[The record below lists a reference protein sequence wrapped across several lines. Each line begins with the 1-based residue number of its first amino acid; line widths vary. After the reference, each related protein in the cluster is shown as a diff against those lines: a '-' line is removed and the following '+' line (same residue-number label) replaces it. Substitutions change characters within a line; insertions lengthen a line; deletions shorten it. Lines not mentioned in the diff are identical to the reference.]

1 MKNLE
6 QNSISYCL
14 ISITLKEMSRMKRIL
29 LLALLLLFVF
39 AAGCTY
45 SAAAQ
50 ERDIAPEA
58 TGEPP
63 ATPAAATGESLA
75 GAVPAGFIKNEAG
88 ATDEEMAAIFAAEK
102 STRNV
107 ESLAEQGAHL
117 YIYARQDWHD
127 GALLLAGVAPM
138 GELPAELY
146 FVSGGEVV
154 TRTSVSDIWSLNYTH
169 YQGETIVFGP
179 SFAWDNGPLATD
191 EVQAEFWNGET
202 VTVPMK
208 YIPNGESEITRGYIC
223 VTPSLTWLK
232 SLKIVSDGKT
242 LADDGSG
249 WFLTDPSNQPW
260 YGEPESIRNRTRYV
274 RMPDVWPDEKTDVVD
289 DLGGIPTVTLETPG
303 EGAVTCPLEYW
314 PGCTAH
320 EGISPDIWHSNN
332 SLPTLVDA
340 KAGSR
345 IAAGVMAEP
354 DSFDASQKVSD
365 FSVNEVYW
373 ADLSVKD
380 DEKCITQGELVCP
393 TKQGFYILVVVTDY
407 GCFIKTLRIV

>member
-1 MKNLE
+1 
-6 QNSISYCL
+6 
-14 ISITLKEMSRMKRIL
+14 
-29 LLALLLLFVF
+29 
-39 AAGCTY
+39 
-45 SAAAQ
+45 
-50 ERDIAPEA
+50 
-58 TGEPP
+58 
-63 ATPAAATGESLA
+63 
-75 GAVPAGFIKNEAG
+75 
-88 ATDEEMAAIFAAEK
+88 
-102 STRNV
+102 
-107 ESLAEQGAHL
+107 
-117 YIYARQDWHD
+117 
-127 GALLLAGVAPM
+127 
-138 GELPAELY
+138 
-146 FVSGGEVV
+146 
-154 TRTSVSDIWSLNYTH
+154 
-169 YQGETIVFGP
+169 
-179 SFAWDNGPLATD
+179 
-191 EVQAEFWNGET
+191 
-202 VTVPMK
+202 
-208 YIPNGESEITRGYIC
+208 
-223 VTPSLTWLK
+223 
-232 SLKIVSDGKT
+232 
-242 LADDGSG
+242 
-249 WFLTDPSNQPW
+249 
-260 YGEPESIRNRTRYV
+260 
-274 RMPDVWPDEKTDVVD
+274 MPDVWPDEKTDVVD